1 MIQGEHIYLRPI
13 GEEDTDRI
21 VAWRNQ
27 ERVRHNF
34 IYQKPESSF
43 SARSKRPSSMNSEE
57 AVSMKLMESGMVMI
71 SR

>member
-34 IYQKPESSF
+34 IYQKPFTREGH
-43 SARSKRPSSMNSEE
+43 E
-57 AVSMKLMESGMVMI
+57 AWLRTKVASGEVVQFI
-71 SR
+71 I